1 MSRPGVHP
9 TVGLLL
15 KAPFHIG
22 RNRGDS
28 KYQSS
33 ERDSFGGTA
42 QGQGSVSLSVHTK
55 DRQERATAAV
65 SLPTQPTQPRSSPL
79 FSEHQ
84 LSVGSPQVTPEEDGG
99 QGEEV
104 FLEQA
109 SADHHSSRDA

>member
-15 KAPFHIG
+15 KAPFHRG
-22 RNRGDS
+22 RNGGDS
-28 KYQSS
+28 KCQSS

-42 QGQGSVSLSVHTK
+42 QGQGSVSPSVQTK
-55 DRQERATAAV
+55 NRQEQARAAV
-65 SLPTQPTQPRSSPL
+65 SPPTQPTQPCSPPS
-79 FSEHQ
+79 SEHQ
-84 LSVGSPQVTPEEDGG
+84 LSVRSPQVTPEEDGG

-109 SADHHSSRDA
+109 SADPHSLRDA